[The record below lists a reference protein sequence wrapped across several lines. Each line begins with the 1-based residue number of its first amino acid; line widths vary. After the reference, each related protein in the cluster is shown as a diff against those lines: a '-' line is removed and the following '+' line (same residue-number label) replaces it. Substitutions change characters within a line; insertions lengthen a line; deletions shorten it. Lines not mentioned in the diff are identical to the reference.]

1 MKTIILNLLKNFFFI
16 GKTKP
21 NLAEALTNQEN
32 NQNENAFYDEYVH
45 YYQQA
50 TRWQSVVQE

>member
-16 GKTKP
+16 GVTKK
-21 NLAEALTNQEN
+21 NQTETAKSTASD
-32 NQNENAFYDEYVH
+32 QDEIARYNEYLH

-50 TRWQSVVQE
+50 TRWQSVVHK